1 MLRYGRISEIDPQR
15 GMARVTFDEDGI
27 VSDWLQ
33 LVVKNSL
40 SNKYEFSYDT
50 NEFVA
55 CLMDENAEEGVIL
68 GALYHEGNT
77 PPVGNKDIAAVTFS
91 DGTVV
96 KYDRK
101 NSKLHIECVGDV
113 EITCVKATV
122 TASDSVTIDAPTT
135 DFLGDVNIQGG
146 VSSNGNIEAVGDVK
160 AGPAGARVSLLNHIH
175 AGVTPGGGV
184 TAVPT
189 PTP

>member
-1 MLRYGRISEIDPQR
+1 MLRYGRISQIDPQK
-15 GMARVTFDEDGI
+15 GMARVTFEEDGI

-77 PPVGNKDIAAVTFS
+77 PPVGNKDVASVTFS

-96 KYDRK
+96 KYDRS
-101 NSKLHIECVGDV
+101 NSKLQIECVGDV

-135 DFLGDVNIQGG
+135 DFIGDVNIQGD
-146 VSSNGNIEAVGDVK
+146 VSSTGNIDAIGDVK
-160 AGPAGARVSLLNHIH
+160 AGPTGVRVSLLTHVH
-175 AGVTPGGGV
+175 PTAAPGPPSP
-184 TAVPT
+184 PT